1 MIDRRIARPRSSHHR
16 ARAPLRPMIRRVI
29 GALHERHPRSHHHMR
44 ARQRDLNRPKR
55 RRHHPHSRQVM
66 QRRTD
71 HHPRRPNR
79 AEVRRDRRTA
89 PQARQERQRDAIQPR
104 RQDLTRHHEVPRVV
118 TQPHH
123 GPRNHHTSRRQRRPA
138 NVTTARPPVNPR
150 RSPDPTRHPR
160 PAVARHRDPAAIVK
174 RSPAPVPLGHPGPAV
189 VGVVP
194 ASAGVIGRKVGPD
207 HVLRRHPDLT
217 VLRALHPLTVGSQRI
232 AEVFM
237 RGRVVAVVD
246 AAVALVVFV
255 LATVVGL
262 VFIVEADA
270 IRRRLIDLAGIGLGN
285 LAGIDV
291 VVARIVDRAIGLCR
305 SRGAKDR
312 DTQQGTQ
319 GEVHR

>member
-1 MIDRRIARPRSSHHR
+1 MIDRRIARPRRSHHR
-16 ARAPLRPMIRRVI
+16 ARTPLRPMIRRVI
-29 GALHERHPRSHHHMR
+29 GTLHKRHPRSHHHMR
-44 ARQRDLNRPKR
+44 AWQRNLDRPER
-55 RRHHPHSRQVM
+55 RRHHAHTRQVM

-79 AEVRRDRRTA
+79 AEVRRDHRTA
-89 PQARQERQRDAIQPR
+89 PQARQKRQRDAIQPG
-104 RQDLTRHHEVPRVV
+104 RQDLARHHEVPRVV
-118 TQPHH
+118 AQPHH
-123 GPRNHHTSRRQRRPA
+123 GPSNHHPTRRQRSPA
-138 NVTTARPPVNPR
+138 DVTTARSPVNPR
-150 RSPDPTRHPR
+150 RSPDSTRHPG

-174 RSPAPVPLGHPGPAV
+174 RSPAPVPLGYPGPAV

-194 ASAGVIGRKVGPD
+194 ASAGVIGRKVSPD

-262 VFIVEADA
+262 VFIVETDA
-270 IRRRLIDLAGIGLGN
+270 VRWRLVDLAGIGLGD
-285 LAGIDV
+285 LAGIGV
-291 VVARIVDRAIGLCR
+291 IVARIADRAIGLCR
-305 SRGAKDR
+305 RRSAKDR
-312 DTQQGTQ
+312 HTQQGT
-319 GEVHR
+319 